1 MLIDFRI
8 IILQNE
14 YFLLI
19 TLLYFYSTKVV
30 DAWRAFSQCITVTWD
45 LLINPECRIDA
56 EKFVF
61 QSWKSVT
68 MTLTSR
74 SNGGWTD
81 HSSSSGKV
89 AHHKHVRAAHLL
101 LFLISDQRPQVL
113 RCPHLQHTDG
123 IYMSRPCFKQRRLE
137 MRGTEHCSLSLP
149 LLFLS
154 PRPPGPAL
162 SSSPPTRFTTAVQQL
177 RSRNELYI
185 PLLKASKQWYKQ
197 TKGLE
202 GPNDDKMMRGVR
214 RKRCN
219 NARKGRTVVF
229 LSILFKG
236 RTGGRIWGLWDTEMP
251 FFLTATVTINS
262 TITFSF
268 SLTCAVASMAREER

>member
-1 MLIDFRI
+1 MYNSYLTSVLIHPEFRI
-8 IILQNE
+8 DPESL
-14 YFLLI
+14 
-19 TLLYFYSTKVV
+19 
-30 DAWRAFSQCITVTWD
+30 FSS
-45 LLINPECRIDA
+45 A
-56 EKFVF
+56 EKA
-61 QSWKSVT
+61 SECGT
-68 MTLTSR
+68 TR

-81 HSSSSGKV
+81 RSSLSCKV
-89 AHHKHVRAAHLL
+89 THRKHVRAAHLL

-123 IYMSRPCFKQRRLE
+123 VYMSRPCFKQRRLE

-154 PRPPGPAL
+154 PRLPSPAL
-162 SSSPPTRFTTAVQQL
+162 SPPRPRL
-177 RSRNELYI
+177 DSRLLCNNSESRNELYI

-219 NARKGRTVVF
+219 NAQRGRTVVL
-229 LSILFKG
+229 LSILFKRQDG
-236 RTGGRIWGLWDTEMP
+236 WVDMGAMRYRNA
-251 FFLTATVTINS
+251 FF
-262 TITFSF
+262 FF
-268 SLTCAVASMAREER
+268 F